1 MDTKSGKKKT
11 RNKYKY
17 ENQYNNLN
25 ETDDLDKKIFWCRV
39 LLHIVAAALVVLVI
53 VLVVNYLNTYR

>member
-1 MDTKSGKKKT
+1 MNTKSDKKKT
-11 RNKYKY
+11 RNEYKY

-39 LLHIVAAALVVLVI
+39 LLYIVVAVLVVQVI
-53 VLVVNYLNTYR
+53 VLVVNYFNTYR